1 MGPRSGSGCRALKPM
16 PVPSP
21 YAPPPAQALIS
32 LHCDDEILLA
42 DKPSGLLSVPGRGPE
57 KAFCAQSIL
66 SERHGPVFTV
76 HRLDMDTSGLM
87 VFARTKDAQRA
98 LSRQFERRT
107 VTKTY
112 EALVEGCIMQDGGT
126 IDKAIAKYS
135 LDRPLRHLD
144 PDGQTAITH
153 WRVMDRATQQSRLHL
168 HPETGRSH
176 QLRLHLASIGHP
188 ILGDAFYGDKARH
201 ERLCLHAKSLK
212 LDHPH
217 THKRMHFSAPPPF

>member
-1 MGPRSGSGCRALKPM
+1 M
-16 PVPSP
+16 PAPSP
-21 YAPPPAQALIS
+21 YCPPPADSVITI
-32 LHCDDEILLA
+32 HIDDEIVLV

-57 KAFCAQSIL
+57 KAFCAQSVA
-66 SERHGPVFTV
+66 SDRYGPVLTV

-87 VFARTKDAQRA
+87 VFARSKDAQRA
-98 LSRQFERRT
+98 LSRQFEKRT
-107 VTKTY
+107 VGKTY
-112 EALVEGCIMQDGGT
+112 EALVEGTIADDAGV

-153 WRVMDRATQQSRLHL
+153 WRVMDRVREHSRLEL

-188 ILGDAFYGDKARH
+188 ILGDVFYGDKTLH
-201 ERLCLHAKSLK
+201 PRLCLHAKTLEI
-212 LDHPH
+212 DHPK
-217 THKRMHFSAPPPF
+217 TDARVRFSAPTPF